1 VADSVEVFIT
11 ENLRSTDW
19 GLRPPLDFGVF
30 SLIGWRV
37 RPEPV
42 DGGAPPLVA
51 ALLCRAI
58 CDFATVSFLSGDRS
72 APPFS
77 LASTTDPAIAS
88 RLFDEANYPWTQHGQ
103 IALLSPHN
111 AGPPVLARRQIR
123 ELHEQ
128 RNPGVAKRA
137 GFTGVLLPGV
147 DGDVAGLWVFD
158 PVAKRRLMDALR
170 NQCVAA
176 GCRLEV
182 LPEEM
187 FRKKLLQSS

>member
-11 ENLRSTDW
+11 ENPRSTDW
-19 GLRPPLDFGVF
+19 GLHSPLDSGDF
-30 SLIGWRV
+30 SLIGWRTH
-37 RPEPV
+37 PEPV
-42 DGGAPPLVA
+42 DGGVPPPVA
-51 ALLCRAI
+51 AVLCRAI
-58 CDFATVSFLSGDRS
+58 CDSATISFLSGDQS

-88 RLFDEANYPWTQHGQ
+88 RLFDEANYSWTHRGQ

-111 AGPPVLARRQIR
+111 ARPPALATRQIR

-128 RNPGVAKRA
+128 RNPGVAQRA
-137 GFTGVLLPGV
+137 GFMGVLLPGV

-170 NQCVAA
+170 AQCVAA
-176 GCRLEV
+176 ACLLEV
-182 LPEEM
+182 LPEEA
-187 FRKKLLQSS
+187 FRKKLSQPS